1 MACKGAAMLDMEHIV
16 LDLGMQ
22 FKTRGLTLATAE
34 SCTGGLV
41 AGTLTAVSG
50 SSEWFRGGIVAYA
63 NEVKVRLLGVDFAAI
78 TRHGAVSEAVALAM
92 AKGALTALDAQVA
105 VAVTGIA
112 GPTGGTPD
120 KPVGLVWI
128 AWAWPGPLGPA
139 RPVGPVGPVDLG
151 DPMVEAERHLFPG
164 DRAQV
169 RRAATEQAIKGLAQ
183 RVSRATALA

>member
-1 MACKGAAMLDMEHIV
+1 MLDMEHIV
-16 LDLGMQ
+16 LGLGMQ

-139 RPVGPVGPVDLG
+139 RPVGSVGPVGPVGPVDLG
-151 DPMVEAERHLFPG
+151 GPMVEAERHLFPG

-183 RVSRATALA
+183 RVGRATALA